1 MKDFKV
7 LPAFSKSD
15 YSIFREDDTV
25 QAYEFY
31 TKPKDGMI
39 HIPEQFK
46 NQITDNVLVIVIE
59 KKPETFDSKK
69 ANAQKK
75 TDLLSPP
82 SLKTKGWKFNREEAN
97 AR

>member
-1 MKDFKV
+1 M
-7 LPAFSKSD
+7 
-15 YSIFREDDTV
+15 

-31 TKPKDGMI
+31 TKPEDGMI
-39 HIPEQFK
+39 RIPEQYI
-46 NQITDNVLVIVIE
+46 NQITDNVLVIVLE
-59 KKPETFDSKK
+59 KAQTALNREE
-69 ANAQKK
+69 ANARKK